1 MVCAN
6 KTEWKERMREREMR
20 ALLAAIS
27 VDDWDCNR
35 GKLVYLVFCLAEALT
50 HRMSRVPNL
59 ARG

>member
-27 VDDWDCNR
+27 VDDWDCDR
-35 GKLVYLVFCLAEALT
+35 GKLVYTSFFV
-50 HRMSRVPNL
+50 
-59 ARG
+59 